1 MTTLRIRTI
10 LPVIT
15 VLLVALV
22 LAVAAQMAMQAMQN
36 RGASN
41 AFLRVNEAAEL
52 LLVSNGDLAVERG
65 ASNAALRAKAAA
77 TDGVRNEIARRREN
91 ADRSFQQALTSLTAV
106 PEMERGQNAIEA
118 AKKSFEGLRALRS
131 RVDEALKTP
140 LEARNAEVI
149 EQAVPIVTHHI
160 DQVARLRMTLETLAR
175 PTAAQIQQL
184 VFLRHLGAAMAEYAG
199 RERARLAG
207 LISAKKLMS
216 ERDSQLIAEGR
227 GQIILTWDA
236 ISILR
241 LHPETPADLV
251 DAINTV
257 EKNYFGDY
265 ETLRKTVIAAG
276 GTSDY
281 PLTSKEYFDRVTF
294 AIDSILA
301 MNSSLGKL
309 ASNLAERDA
318 RSSGR
323 QTIMAAGVFLLAL
336 LLAAAS
342 FWVAI
347 FRIVRPVTAMT
358 GAMERLAGGNT
369 DIVIPGHGHKDEI
382 GMMADAVQ
390 VFKEN
395 AIEKARLEQQQIE
408 AAKTAVVE
416 RKKALL
422 DMVEKIERE
431 TSVAV
436 SSIETK
442 AGQVGGVSQSM
453 SDFATSV
460 STDTQS
466 VAAASEE
473 ALVNAQTVS
482 SAAEELT
489 ASIAEIATQVTRAS
503 EVTRRAVESGGRA
516 ERTIASLTETVARIS
531 EVTRLIGAIAD
542 QTNLLAL
549 NATIELARAG
559 EAGRGFSV
567 VASEVKNLANQTA
580 RSTAD
585 IDRQVSDIRT
595 ATDAAV
601 AAVSEI
607 GQNIA
612 EIDSVASAIA
622 AAMEQQE
629 AVTQEIA
636 RNVAQTAE
644 ASREVSSRIQ
654 NVSQSARMVGDHA
667 VEVREAVGDITG
679 NIAELRHVLV
689 KVVRTSTE
697 DANRR
702 MSARY
707 ALKLQCS
714 VRTSGGVISAETVDL
729 SESGAN
735 LRCSQPLSAGMRA
748 SLELP
753 GISSPIPFAVCEARD
768 ERANIEFQCN
778 EALETVF
785 KNWFE
790 ASTRGLRNVG

>member
-1 MTTLRIRTI
+1 MIALRIRTL

-15 VLLVALV
+15 ILLVTLV
-22 LAVAAQMAMQAMQN
+22 LAIAAQMAMQAMKN
-36 RGASN
+36 RNTSN
-41 AFLRVNEAAEL
+41 AFLVVNETTEL
-52 LLVSNGDLAVERG
+52 LLTSNGDWAVERG
-65 ASNAALRAKAAA
+65 ASNAALRAKTVA
-77 TDGVRNEIARRREN
+77 TDGARNDIAKRREN
-91 ADRSFQQALTSLTAV
+91 ADRSFQQALTSINAV

-118 AKKSFEGLRALRS
+118 AKKSFENLRALRS
-131 RVDEALKTP
+131 RIDEALQLP
-140 LEARNAEVI
+140 LDARNADVI
-149 EQAVPIVTHHI
+149 EQAVPVVTHHI

-175 PTAAQIQQL
+175 PAAAQIQQL
-184 VFLRHLGAAMAEYAG
+184 GFLRHLGAEMAEYAG

-207 LISAKKLMS
+207 LINAKKPLS
-216 ERDSQLIAEGR
+216 ERDAQLIAEGR
-227 GQIILTWDA
+227 GHIVQAWDA
-236 ISILR
+236 IAILR
-241 LHPETPADLV
+241 LHPETPADLTET
-251 DAINTV
+251 INTV
-257 EKNYFGDY
+257 EKIYFGDY
-265 ETLRKTVIAAG
+265 DALRKTVIAAG
-276 GTSDY
+276 STSDY
-281 PLTSKEYFDRVTF
+281 PLGGKEYFDRATS
-294 AIDSILA
+294 AIDTILA
-301 MNSSLGKL
+301 MNKSLGAL
-309 ASNLAERDA
+309 ANNLATLDA
-318 RSSGR
+318 WNSGR
-323 QTIMAAGVFLLAL
+323 QTLIAIGVFVLGLLF
-336 LLAAAS
+336 AAAS

-358 GAMERLAGGNT
+358 GAMERLAGGNI
-369 DIVIPGHGHKDEI
+369 DVEIPEHGHADEI

-395 AIEKARLEQQQIE
+395 AIAKARLEQQQIE
-408 AAKTAVVE
+408 AAQTAVAE

-422 DMVEKIERE
+422 EMVEKIERE

-442 AGQVGGVSQSM
+442 ASQVGGVSQNM

-503 EVTRRAVESGGRA
+503 EVTRRAVASGGRA
-516 ERTIASLTETVARIS
+516 EETIASLTETVARIS

-549 NATIELARAG
+549 NATIESARAG

-567 VASEVKNLANQTA
+567 VASEVKNLATQTA

-585 IDRQVSDIRT
+585 IDRQIADIRA

-601 AAVSEI
+601 AAVNEI
-607 GQNIA
+607 GSNIA

-667 VEVREAVGDITG
+667 VEVREAVNDITG
-679 NIAELRHVLV
+679 NIADLRHVLV

-707 ALKLQCS
+707 ALKVQCN
-714 VRTSGGVISAETVDL
+714 VRTSGGVISAETLDL

-735 LRCSQPLSAGMRA
+735 LRCSQPLSIGMHA
-748 SLELP
+748 ALEFP
-753 GISSPIPFAVCEARD
+753 GMSSPIPFAVRETRGD
-768 ERANIEFQCN
+768 RANVEFQYN
-778 EALETVF
+778 EALGVAF
-785 KNWFE
+785 KNWFD
-790 ASTRGLRNVG
+790 AHTKGLRNVG